1 MDKRS
6 LIPVLCVACLVLMSG
21 CDQGSTPDPEVSSSE
36 TAANSRIVD
45 GAELPD
51 FELVSLDD
59 SAITYTRAD
68 LAGKTY
74 LIDFWATWC
83 LPCVA
88 ELPNLH
94 RAYEQY
100 SERGFE
106 ILSVAMGD
114 RREEIARLRQTEL
127 TMPWLHAFEPL
138 DSEAAELFEL
148 FGVPMAILVDST
160 NTIVGL
166 DEDVRGEQ
174 LQETLAQLFGE
185 SH

>member
-1 MDKRS
+1 MNKRC
-6 LIPVLCVACLVLMSG
+6 LIPVLSVGCFLLASG
-21 CDQGSTPDPEVSSSE
+21 CDRSPDSDSEAPSSE
-36 TAANSRIVD
+36 TATNSRILV
-45 GAELPD
+45 GAELPE
-51 FELVSLDD
+51 FQMASLDD
-59 SAITYTRAD
+59 PDAYFTRAD

-94 RAYEQY
+94 SVYETYQ
-100 SERGFE
+100 SRGFE

-114 RREEIARLRQTEL
+114 RREEIARLRQTDL

-148 FGVPMAILVDST
+148 FGVPMAILVDSS

-166 DEDVRGEQ
+166 DEDVRGER
-174 LQETLAQLFGE
+174 LRETLAQLFGDNQ
-185 SH
+185 

>member
-1 MDKRS
+1 MAVISAGYLVFVPGCSGSPNRESDS
-6 LIPVLCVACLVLMSG
+6 L
-21 CDQGSTPDPEVSSSE
+21 QEE
-36 TAANSRIVD
+36 TTSNSRIVV
-45 GAELPD
+45 GAVLPE
-51 FELVSLDD
+51 FELTSLNDAD
-59 SAITYTRAD
+59 VPFTKAD

-94 RAYEQY
+94 RAYESY
-100 SERGFE
+100 SSRGFE

-114 RREEIARLRQTEL
+114 RREEIARLRETDL

-148 FGVPMAILVDST
+148 FGVPMAILVDSS
-160 NTIVGL
+160 NTIIGL
-166 DEDVRGEQ
+166 DEDARGER
-174 LQETLAQLFGE
+174 LQETLARIFGE